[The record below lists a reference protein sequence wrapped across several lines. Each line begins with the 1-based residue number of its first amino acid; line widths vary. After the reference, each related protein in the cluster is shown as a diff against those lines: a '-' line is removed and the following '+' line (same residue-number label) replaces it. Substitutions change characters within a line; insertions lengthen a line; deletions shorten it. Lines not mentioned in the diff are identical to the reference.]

1 MLKVPYNIRPRG
13 YENQTRVM
21 PYRMQESYIKQ
32 TLCDIST
39 IQSTPPR
46 IQVQNTEQ
54 IPEDTSIHKANPL
67 I

>member
-39 IQSTPPR
+39 IQSKPPR

-54 IPEDTSIHKANPL
+54 IPEDTSIHKANLL